1 MSAGDTGGCE
11 DQRAALRG
19 LLHVAADR
27 LSSETAQTRGMQRLA
42 AISTKHA
49 GSSEIWMGLTIV
61 SPGFTSAAHHHGRS
75 ETGIYVVSG
84 TPKFRFRE
92 DGRIIELPTEP
103 GDFIFVPSFAP
114 HVELNE
120 GEDDAVVVIARSTD
134 EAIVENMESL

>member
-1 MSAGDTGGCE
+1 MSGGRQCSE
-11 DQRAALRG
+11 DPGAALRG

-27 LSSETAQTRGMQRLA
+27 LSAETAQTQGMKRLA
-42 AISTKHA
+42 AISAEHV

-84 TPKFRFRE
+84 TPTFRFRQ
-92 DGRIIELPTEP
+92 DGRIVDLATAS
-103 GDFIFVPSFAP
+103 GDFVFVPPFVP

-134 EAIVENMESL
+134 EAIVENLESL